1 MLGAN
6 LKRYRYVGTTTAAES
21 KISKET
27 IAVPQVSDKLASL
40 DTAAVMGTHPD
51 PLVYGPP
58 GSGSITQE
66 IRIRIRLW
74 ILPFSHKGVERTET
88 ILAK

>member
-27 IAVPQVSDKLASL
+27 IAVPQARGMNWHHWILLQCWGPIRIRMFLGLPD
-40 DTAAVMGTHPD
+40 PD
-51 PLVYGPP
+51 PLLRGTGTDPSP
-58 GSGSITQE
+58 ALDPS
-66 IRIRIRLW
+66 L
-74 ILPFSHKGVERTET
+74 FSLRC
-88 ILAK
+88 